1 MSDYKP
7 GDFIYEEIS
16 SQADAWEQ
24 LIPIITAKRDEI
36 QQLFEGIDE
45 VLFTGCGSGLNA
57 AMSGVPILQSQ
68 TGISSREVPAAEVYL
83 FPKSVL
89 LSNRQT
95 LAILLSRSGETTEVV
110 NALDY
115 LQDQGIRTLGITCS
129 VNSPLA
135 SRSDLALVLSPVTER
150 AVATTR
156 SVTGMI
162 LTLQL
167 IAAIVSEDETY
178 LNELQRLP
186 ALCES
191 QMASFHDLGQ
201 SIGENT
207 FLTKYAFVGSG
218 PFFGQAHESQL
229 KIKEM
234 VLLPADAYPTLDFRH
249 GPQSNVDSQMLITV
263 FLSDSAQV
271 EEHKFVRD
279 MNSLGGF
286 TWVICDRAD
295 DQLRENANFLLEVN
309 SGLSEL
315 ARGVLYMPAVQYM
328 AYYRSLSCGL
338 NPDEPRNL
346 SYWVDTSG

>member
-7 GDFIYEEIS
+7 GDFIYEEIT
-16 SQADAWEQ
+16 SQADSWAQ
-24 LIPIITAKRDEI
+24 LIPIITEKRDKI
-36 QQLFEGIDE
+36 QQLFNGIDE
-45 VLFTGCGSGLNA
+45 VLLTGCGSGLNA
-57 AMSGVPILQSQ
+57 GMSGVPIIQTQ
-68 TGISSREVPAAEVYL
+68 TGISSRDVPAAEVYL

-89 LSNRQT
+89 LPNRKT

-110 NALDY
+110 HALGY

-129 VNSPLA
+129 AESPLA

-167 IAAIVSEDETY
+167 IAAIVLEDETY

-186 ALCES
+186 ALCETK
-191 QMASFHDLGQ
+191 MDAFHDIGKN
-201 SIGENT
+201 IGENT
-207 FLTKYAFVGSG
+207 NIMKYAFVGSG

-234 VLLPADAYPTLDFRH
+234 VLLPVDAYPTLDFRH
-249 GPQSNVDSQMLITV
+249 GPQSNVDSQMLVTV
-263 FLSDSAQV
+263 FLSDSARI
-271 EEHKFVRD
+271 EEGKFLRD
-279 MNSLGGF
+279 MRSLEGR
-286 TWVICDRAD
+286 TWVICDQAD
-295 DQLRENANFLLEVN
+295 DQIRENADYILEVN
-309 SGLSEL
+309 AGLGEF

-328 AYYRSLSCGL
+328 AYYRSLSRGL

>member
-1 MSDYKP
+1 MSDYKH
-7 GDFIYEEIS
+7 GEFTRHEIA
-16 SQADAWEQ
+16 SQAEAWAQ
-24 LIPIITAKRDEI
+24 LIPIITEKADKIRK
-36 QQLFEGIDE
+36 LFDGINE
-45 VLFTGCGSGLNA
+45 VLLAGCGSGLNA
-57 AMSGVPILQSQ
+57 AMSGVPILQMQ
-68 TGISSREVPAAEVYL
+68 TRISSRQVPAAEIYL

-89 LSNRQT
+89 IPNRRT
-95 LAILLSRSGETTEVV
+95 LAILLSRSGETTEVLH
-110 NALDY
+110 ALDY
-115 LQDQGIRTLGITCS
+115 LQDQGIGVLGITCS
-129 VNSPLA
+129 GESPLA
-135 SRSDLALVLSPVTER
+135 ARSDLALVLSPVTER
-150 AVATTR
+150 AVVTTR

-167 IAAIVSEDETY
+167 VAAIVSDDEAY
-178 LNELQRLP
+178 LSELQLLP
-186 ALCES
+186 ELCEQ
-191 QMASFHDLGQ
+191 QMATFHDLGQ

-207 FLTKYAFVGSG
+207 ELTKYAFLGSG

-234 VLLPADAYPTLDFRH
+234 VLLPVDAYPTLDFRH
-249 GPQSNVDSQMLITV
+249 GPQSNVDPQMLITV

-271 EEHKFVRD
+271 EERKFVRD

-295 DQLRENANFLLEVN
+295 DQLRENANFLLEIN

-328 AYYRSLSCGL
+328 AYYRSLSRGL
-338 NPDEPRNL
+338 NPDEPRNV

>member
-1 MSDYKP
+1 MSDHEP
-7 GDFIYEEIS
+7 GQFTREEIA
-16 SQADAWEQ
+16 SQADAWAQ
-24 LIPIITAKRDEI
+24 LIPIVTEKADKIRK
-36 QQLFEGIDE
+36 LFEGIDE

-57 AMSGVPILQSQ
+57 AMSGVPILQTQ

-83 FPKSVL
+83 FPKGILVP
-89 LSNRQT
+89 NRRT
-95 LAILLSRSGETTEVV
+95 LAILLSRSGETTEVLH
-110 NALDY
+110 ALDY
-115 LQDQGIRTLGITCS
+115 LQDQGIKTLGITCS
-129 VNSPLA
+129 GESPLA

-167 IAAIVSEDETY
+167 IAAIVSEDKTYLSELQHLPVLCEAQMETY
-178 LNELQRLP
+178 
-186 ALCES
+186 
-191 QMASFHDLGQ
+191 HDLGQ

-207 FLTKYAFVGSG
+207 EFTKYAFVGSG

-234 VLLPADAYPTLDFRH
+234 VLLPVDAYPTLDFRH
-249 GPQSNVDSQMLITV
+249 GPQSNVDPQMLITV

-271 EEHKFVRD
+271 EERKFVHD

-295 DQLRENANFLLEVN
+295 DQLRENVNFLLEIN

-328 AYYRSLSCGL
+328 AYYRSLSRGL